1 MLTLVVD
8 GVPEAEDASN
18 EPDEGRARRVLAVEE
33 LRLDAS
39 RGLCGYWALGK
50 LGVKVDQGRK
60 AGSRARRLSQKAS
73 QKCRNF
79 KGRGYLQGGRAWRPW
94 VGRDHRAGGV

>member
-8 GVPEAEDASN
+8 GVPEAEDASD
-18 EPDEGRARRVLAVEE
+18 EPEEGRARRVLAVEE

-39 RGLCGYWALGK
+39 RGLCGYWALRQ
-50 LGVKVDQGRK
+50 LGVEVDKGRK

-73 QKCRNF
+73 QKCRRF
-79 KGRGYLQGGRAWRPW
+79 EMQRYLQEGRE
-94 VGRDHRAGGV
+94 